1 VDFKIPIGSYF
12 EFSGEWYRGQ
22 AVGGLGGGIW
32 TSVVYPDAA
41 HSAIQPL
48 HSTGGWAQ
56 VKFTANRFF
65 EINGAMGQDENRGSD
80 LRVFPNP
87 VGDIEDGPFQKNK
100 AEFVNFIYRPNSV
113 LLFALEYRHLVTLPA
128 VGAKSTLGHINLA
141 VGVRF

>member
-1 VDFKIPIGSYF
+1 
-12 EFSGEWYRGQ
+12 
-22 AVGGLGGGIW
+22 
-32 TSVVYPDAA
+32 VYPDRA

-48 HSTGGWAQ
+48 HSTGGWTQ
-56 VKFTANRFF
+56 LKFTANRFF

-87 VGDIEDGPFQKNK
+87 VGDIEDGPFKKNR